1 VEGRLLMDNLVLMAL
16 VNLETKVVP
25 LSETMD
31 WGSAKIRE
39 DLMNV
44 KVGQLG

>member
-25 LSETMD
+25 LSEL
-31 WGSAKIRE
+31 WIGECQNKGR
-39 DLMNV
+39 LMNV